1 MNRPIGNLSL
11 LRPAQPARPNER
23 RRPSPPRPKP
33 DRRAFLFLQGPP
45 GPLLHELATAMRERG
60 TKVERINICAG
71 DRIDWPEQATDFR
84 GRFVDWPVFFDNF
97 LREHQI
103 TDILLFGDCR
113 PYHASARRVAALRGV
128 RTYVLEEGYLRPH
141 WMTLEL
147 DGVNGYSK
155 LARNKE
161 WLIEQ
166 ARALPPEPFLPPV
179 TANFRRRVRD
189 TARHYIAVHAGR
201 IAYPFYRTH
210 RPGPALMEAA
220 GWGWKYLT
228 RGARE
233 RHARAVLKSMSGK
246 PFFLFALQL
255 SGDYQIRNHSPFP
268 DMRSAAAYVMESF
281 ARHAPEEAHLLIKA
295 HPFDT
300 ALTNWR
306 RYIDR
311 RARRL
316 GIEARVHFI
325 DGGDLERLAAE
336 TDGMVCVNSTSAT
349 LALAAGRPVCTLGDA
364 IYNVPGL
371 TFARHLDEFWS
382 DPVAPE
388 PGLYGAFRRVLVDR
402 CLVRGG
408 IASESAV
415 QTLIDSMLARLG
427 LPSKRPQPSFDLL
440 EMAVPIRQAE

>member
-1 MNRPIGNLSL
+1 VNRPAGNLSVL
-11 LRPAQPARPNER
+11 LRPTLPLPAKAPQRPR
-23 RRPSPPRPKP
+23 VPIHKP
-33 DRRAFLFLQGPP
+33 ERRAFVFLQGPP

-60 TKVERINICAG
+60 MKVERINICSG
-71 DRIDWPEQATDFR
+71 DRVDWPEPATNFR
-84 GRFVDWPVFFDNF
+84 GAFGDWPVFFDNF

-113 PYHASARRVAALRGV
+113 PYHVSARGVAALRGV

-147 DGVNGYSK
+147 DGVNGHSR

-179 TANFRRRVRD
+179 TATFRRRVRD

-201 IAYPFYRTH
+201 LAFPFYRTH
-210 RPGPALMEAA
+210 RPGSALVEAA
-220 GWGWKYLT
+220 GWGWKYLV
-228 RGARE
+228 RGLRQRQTNE
-233 RHARAVLKSMSGK
+233 VLNRLEGKS
-246 PFFLFALQL
+246 FFLFPLQL
-255 SGDYQIRNHSPFP
+255 SGDYQIRSHSPFP
-268 DMRSAAAYVMESF
+268 DMRAAASYVMESF
-281 ARHAPEEAHLLIKA
+281 ARHAADEAHLLIKA

-300 ALTNWR
+300 SLSNWR
-306 RYIDR
+306 SYVWR

-316 GIEARVHFI
+316 GIEERVHFI
-325 DGGDLERLAAE
+325 DGGNLEQLAA
-336 TDGMVCVNSTSAT
+336 DAAGMVCVNSTSAT
-349 LALAAGRPVCTLGDA
+349 LALAAGRPVCTLGEA
-364 IYNVPGL
+364 IYKVPGL
-371 TFARHLDEFWS
+371 TFPRHLDEFWT
-382 DPVAPE
+382 DPVPPE

-415 QTLIDSMLARLG
+415 QTLIKSMLERLG
-427 LPSKRPQPSFDLL
+427 C
-440 EMAVPIRQAE
+440 

>member
-1 MNRPIGNLSL
+1 MNRPAGNLSVL
-11 LRPAQPARPNER
+11 LRPTLPLPAKAPQRPR
-23 RRPSPPRPKP
+23 VPIHKP
-33 DRRAFLFLQGPP
+33 ERRAFVFLQGPP

-60 TKVERINICAG
+60 MKVERINICSG
-71 DRIDWPEQATDFR
+71 DRVDWPEPATNFR
-84 GRFVDWPVFFDNF
+84 GSFGDWPVFFDNF

-113 PYHASARRVAALRGV
+113 PYHVSARGVAALRGV

-147 DGVNGYSK
+147 DGVNGHSR

-179 TANFRRRVRD
+179 TATFRRRVRD

-201 IAYPFYRTH
+201 LAFPFYRTH
-210 RPGPALMEAA
+210 RPGSALMEAA
-220 GWGWKYLT
+220 GWGWKYLV
-228 RGARE
+228 RGLRQRQTNE
-233 RHARAVLKSMSGK
+233 VLNRLEGKS
-246 PFFLFALQL
+246 FFLFPLQL
-255 SGDYQIRNHSPFP
+255 SGDYQIRSHSPFP
-268 DMRSAAAYVMESF
+268 DMRAAASYVMESF
-281 ARHAPEEAHLLIKA
+281 ARHAADEAPLLIKA

-300 ALTNWR
+300 SLSNWR
-306 RYIDR
+306 SYVWR

-316 GIEARVHFI
+316 GIEERVHFI
-325 DGGDLERLAAE
+325 DGGNLEQLAA
-336 TDGMVCVNSTSAT
+336 DAAGMVCVNSTSAT
-349 LALAAGRPVCTLGDA
+349 LALAAGRPVCTLGEA
-364 IYNVPGL
+364 IYKVPGL
-371 TFARHLDEFWS
+371 TFPRHLDEFWT
-382 DPVAPE
+382 DPVPPE

-415 QTLIDSMLARLG
+415 QTLIKSMLERLG
-427 LPSKRPQPSFDLL
+427 C
-440 EMAVPIRQAE
+440 